1 MHYLTVLYSRAMTL
15 LSRLILKF
23 ISVPSPL
30 VYAGAGSST
39 ALMNGIGNFG
49 HQRVLVV
56 TDKMLVELGLVK
68 QVTESLAEQ
77 GIDVVIYDGI
87 LPDPDFGQ
95 VEEGIARCKQH
106 RCDAVLA
113 IGGGSALDAAKV
125 IAICS
130 GSDQE
135 PTSILGYFNIK
146 SRGLPIYCVPTTAG
160 TGSEATMVSVVT
172 NTQTETKCFIVDPKL
187 VPDAVALDADLMLKL
202 PPAITAATGMDA
214 LTHAIESA
222 LSREASEDTLRK
234 SYAAARIIFQNL
246 EAAVADGA
254 NRTARDAMVLASYY
268 AGSAFTVANVGYVH
282 GMAHQL
288 GALCHL
294 PHGLANALFLPHVL
308 DFYRDGAAPQMARIS
323 KAAGIGSPT
332 DSDEILAA
340 KLVERVRE
348 LSQAIGIPTHANKLK
363 SDQVTTIAARA
374 MKESHGLY
382 GYPVPKYM
390 RREECEAI
398 VRKIVPANSP

>member
-1 MHYLTVLYSRAMTL
+1 M
-15 LSRLILKF
+15 KF
-23 ISVPSPL
+23 ISVPAPL
-30 VYAGAGSST
+30 VYAGAGSSS
-39 ALMNGIGNFG
+39 ALMQAIGNFG

-68 QVTESLAEQ
+68 QVTASLAEQ
-77 GIDVVIYDGI
+77 GIDTVIYDGV

-95 VEEGIARCKQH
+95 VNAGIASCKQN

-135 PTSILGYFNIK
+135 PANIVGYFNVK

-172 NTQTETKCFIVDPKL
+172 DAQAETKCFIVDPKL

-202 PPAITAATGMDA
+202 PAPITAATGMDA

-234 SYAAARIIFQNL
+234 SLAAARIIFQNL
-246 EAAVADGA
+246 ESAVADGG
-254 NRTARDAMVLASYY
+254 NRSAREAMALASYY
-268 AGSAFTVANVGYVH
+268 AGSAFTIANVGYVH

-308 DFYRDGAAPQMARIS
+308 DFYRDTCAPQMARIS
-323 KAAGIGSPT
+323 KSAGIGSAN
-332 DSDEILAA
+332 DSDDILAE
-340 KLVERVRE
+340 KLVERVKE
-348 LSQAIGIPTHANKLK
+348 LSQAIGIPTHADVLK
-363 SDQVTTIAARA
+363 PDQVATIAARA

-390 RREECEAI
+390 RGEECEAI
-398 VRKIVPANSP
+398 VRKILPVGE